1 MSRWIGKGAG
11 YQLIAR
17 ADRSEY
23 VALPNGT
30 TQPRVVESMLSLD
43 FQHRALSP
51 YERLAAAKHWAKKQ
65 RKDGTWDAFGA
76 YPESVPMPAA
86 HDNAGRVT
94 QWTEP
99 FSPDQR
105 FSVFDTDT
113 LPESEREY
121 ADAYLRSHH
130 DNGVEYIE
138 VVPEAVPAPWP
149 AYDKLDGR
157 AVAKLR
163 ERVLED
169 GYDPHAVLA
178 YERATKN
185 RASFV
190 TCLEEII
197 AESAQRSEE
206 EAALRVTVS

>member
-1 MSRWIGKGAG
+1 MSRWIAKGAG
-11 YQLIAR
+11 YQFIAR

-51 YERLAAAKHWAKKQ
+51 YERLAAVKHWAKKQ
-65 RKDGTWDAFGA
+65 RRDGTWDAFGA
-76 YPESVPMPAA
+76 YPNAEPMPAA
-86 HDNAGRVT
+86 HDAMGRVT
-94 QWTEP
+94 QWTEA

-105 FSVFDTDT
+105 FSVYGTDW
-113 LPESEREY
+113 LPEAERDF
-121 ADAYLRSHH
+121 ADQALRSYQ
-130 DNGVEYIE
+130 DNGMEYIE
-138 VVPEAVPAPWP
+138 VLPEAVPPPWP

-163 ERVLED
+163 EKVLED

-185 RASFV
+185 RSSFV
-190 TCLEEII
+190 ACLEEII
-197 AESAQRSEE
+197 AESAARSEE
-206 EAALRVTVS
+206 EAALRVTVQ